1 MAKSLSPVCKLCRRE
16 GEKLFLKGERCYTP
30 KCSFEKR
37 DFAPGQHGRTAGRGG
52 GRGKGMGTGRV
63 SDFARQLRAK
73 QKARRIYGVLERQF
87 RRYYETALSRHS
99 LTGLTLLQ
107 ILESRLDNIVFR
119 LGFASSRAQARLLVA
134 HGHFTVNGRRTDIPS
149 MLLGE
154 GDAIVVREGSS
165 KLTYFKDL
173 AVFAEKRNAPA
184 WLSRDIQTMAGSV
197 ARMPERA
204 EIDST
209 LDEQLIVEYYSRR

>member
-37 DFAPGQHGRTAGRGG
+37 SFAPGQHGRTAGRG
-52 GRGKGMGTGRV
+52 RGMGSGRV

-87 RRYYETALSRHS
+87 RRYYDTAITRRG
-99 LTGLTLLQ
+99 LTGLNLLQ
-107 ILESRLDNIVFR
+107 ILESRLDNVVFR
-119 LGFASSRAQARLLVA
+119 LGYASSRSQACLLVS
-134 HGHFTVNGRRTDIPS
+134 HGHFVVNGRRTDVPS
-149 MLLGE
+149 MLLSE
-154 GDAIVVREGSS
+154 GDAIAVREGSS

-173 AVFAEKRNAPA
+173 EAYAEKRNAPA
-184 WLSRDIQTMAGSV
+184 WLNRDLKSKAGSV

-204 EIDST
+204 EIDGS
-209 LDEQLIVEYYSRR
+209 LDEQLIIEYYSRR

>member
-1 MAKSLSPVCKLCRRE
+1 MAKTLSPVCKLCRRE

-37 DFAPGQHGRTAGRGG
+37 SFAPGQHGRTAGRGG
-52 GRGKGMGTGRV
+52 GKGMGTGRA

-87 RRYYETALSRHS
+87 RRYYDTALTRRG
-99 LTGLTLLQ
+99 LTGLNLLQ
-107 ILESRLDNIVFR
+107 ILESRLDNVVYR
-119 LGFASSRAQARLLVA
+119 LGFASSRSQARLLVT
-134 HGHFTVNGRRTDIPS
+134 HGHFTVNGRRTDVPS
-149 MLLGE
+149 MLLSE
-154 GDAIVVREGSS
+154 GDQIVVREGSV
-165 KLTYFKDL
+165 KLNYFKGLDG
-173 AVFAEKRNAPA
+173 VIEKRNAPS
-184 WLSRDIQTMAGSV
+184 WLSRDVKQMSGSV

-204 EIDST
+204 EIDGS